1 MINNIEQIKTPKEI
15 LEYMDNIQ
23 YGYLDIEGNKHINTL
38 KNFRRLYRTMTIE
51 EVLENK
57 IGTCIEQVLLM
68 GMLLDKLGIP
78 NKKYCTRIYE
88 GKDFNNLDEEEH
100 MHCFILY
107 FMNNKVYQIEHP
119 NWERIGI
126 YEYTDEINAIK
137 EINEYY
143 VKLANGK
150 SRPVTEFTTI
160 PSGLTFKQVNE
171 YINGLDEEKKNV
183 LK

>member
-1 MINNIEQIKTPKEI
+1 MISNIEQIKTPKDI

-38 KNFRRLYRTMTIE
+38 KKFRRLYKTMTIE
-51 EVLENK
+51 EVLEYK

-68 GMLLDKLGIP
+68 SLLQDKLGIL

-88 GKDFNNLDEEEH
+88 RKDFNNLDEEEH

-107 FMNNKVYQIEHP
+107 FIDNKVYQIEHP
-119 NWERIGI
+119 NRERIGI
-126 YEYTDEINAIK
+126 YEYTDLESAIK

-143 VKLANGK
+143 VKMANGK
-150 SRPVTEFTTI
+150 SKPVTEFTTI
-160 PSGLTFKQVNE
+160 SSGLTFKQVNE
-171 YINGLDEEKKNV
+171 YINSLDEQKKKV
-183 LK
+183 